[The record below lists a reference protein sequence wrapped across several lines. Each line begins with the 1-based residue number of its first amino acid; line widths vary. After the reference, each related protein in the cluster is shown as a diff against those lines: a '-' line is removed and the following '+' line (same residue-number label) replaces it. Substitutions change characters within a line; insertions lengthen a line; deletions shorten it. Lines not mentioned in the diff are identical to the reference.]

1 MQAARA
7 LQEALGLRSTVAV
20 LGFALRTL
28 AQQLEAGQL
37 DELVAQQRAQT
48 PDRGPAGSGRGER
61 RGPRDEARSAGG
73 GGGGGGNRAARANP
87 FARPS
92 KPVVSAPEPEPEP
105 SAAGESPDLAEG
117 SLESGTEPVLETPG
131 FSVEDSAEAAPEME
145 SFYTYTWA
153 RKPRFERPARKPE
166 GEGAGQPR
174 DANREG
180 RGEGRGE
187 GRTRAAM
194 SLVACGSLL
203 KGEGLSGRKWAMA
216 SGGTPRADPAEAW
229 EAWEAWKAG
238 CGQGAGADGRA
249 ASTGTPWTPPTP
261 SPRSNPPAANS
272 PRS

>member
-1 MQAARA
+1 MAEDTPRSIPSPRQEGQGRSPRQGDNREPGGFRIRLSDNEMQAARS

-105 SAAGESPDLAEG
+105 EPSAAGESPDLAEG

-131 FSVEDSAEAAPEME
+131 FSVEDSAEAAPE
-145 SFYTYTWA
+145 
-153 RKPRFERPARKPE
+153 
-166 GEGAGQPR
+166 
-174 DANREG
+174 
-180 RGEGRGE
+180 
-187 GRTRAAM
+187 
-194 SLVACGSLL
+194 
-203 KGEGLSGRKWAMA
+203 
-216 SGGTPRADPAEAW
+216 SGGSSAPADDGGSPVE
-229 EAWEAWKAG
+229 
-238 CGQGAGADGRA
+238 AGA
-249 ASTGTPWTPPTP
+249 
-261 SPRSNPPAANS
+261 
-272 PRS
+272 